1 MITLSKE
8 VSKSLAKGTI
18 TKEELSNI
26 IIGEYSAKSIAESL
40 AEFLLGEK
48 EELSPIA
55 LDKEDYDRVVS
66 LFRIRGQRIVDGQV
80 IEETRGRKRIGE

>member
-8 VSKSLAKGTI
+8 VSKSLSKGTI

-26 IIGEYSAKSIAESL
+26 IIGEYTAKSIAESL

-48 EELSPIA
+48 ETPIT
-55 LDKEDYDRVVS
+55 LDKEEYDRVVS

>member
-1 MITLSKE
+1 
-8 VSKSLAKGTI
+8 
-18 TKEELSNI
+18 
-26 IIGEYSAKSIAESL
+26 
-40 AEFLLGEK
+40 LGEK

>member
-26 IIGEYSAKSIAESL
+26 IIDEYSAKSIAESL

>member
-8 VSKSLAKGTI
+8 VMKSINKGTI
-18 TKEELSNI
+18 TKQELSNLI
-26 IIGEYSAKSIAESL
+26 IDEYSAKSIAESL

-48 EELSPIA
+48 EELSQIV

-66 LFRIRGQRIVDGQV
+66 LFRIKGQRIVDGQV
-80 IEETRGRKRIGE
+80 IEETRGRKRLGE